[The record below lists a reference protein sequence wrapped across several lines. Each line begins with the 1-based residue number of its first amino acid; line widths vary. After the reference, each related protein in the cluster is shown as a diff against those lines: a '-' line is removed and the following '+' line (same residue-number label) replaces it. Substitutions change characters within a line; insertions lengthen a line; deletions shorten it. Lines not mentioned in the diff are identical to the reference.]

1 MRDFLKSFFSFGVA
15 TSIEKLLGFI
25 LLPVYTRLFTVEHFG
40 IIDLTQVLISTVSIL
55 GILQLETSLQRY
67 YYEMEGEAKKKFIGS
82 IFLKVTAISLLLG
95 IILCI
100 ASYQISQS
108 LFHSPAYSTLIQIA
122 AIQVP
127 LSNFSILSLIIL
139 RYEGKN
145 RLFLFSILL
154 KVATTFIGVYVFLFV
169 FKLGLPGVFYAGTSA
184 MLLSAA
190 FLYYIIRHHLS
201 FTKKLSFY
209 KKSLKYALP
218 QVPARI
224 GSATLSY
231 ANRFFIVNYL
241 TIASVGIYSLSLK
254 LASIIQLIY
263 TAFIMAWSPFMF
275 KQFQNPN
282 HKQVFGRALNFAAAI
297 LFPVICL
304 VCIFSFEIVK
314 LVSSKPFYEARFYLG
329 GLCLYFAFLI
339 FKEIVDIGPKIT
351 EKTKYLTLTFFISI
365 IVNLSSLF
373 LLIKPLQIKG
383 VVYSMVITNLILFF
397 VSWIVS
403 NKLYYINFK
412 MGAFILK
419 LVPTLAVTIFMM
431 YYDLPLLSKLI
442 FSVVIVIL
450 YGLTA
455 LQVYQSLK
463 FDLKKK

>member
-1 MRDFLKSFFSFGVA
+1 MRDFFKSFFSFGVA
-15 TSIEKLLGFI
+15 TSVEKLLGFI

-40 IIDLTQVLISTVSIL
+40 IIDLIQVLISTVSIL

-67 YYEMEGEAKKKFIGS
+67 YYEIEGEAKKKFIGS
-82 IFLKVTAISLLLG
+82 IFLKVTALSLLLG
-95 IILCI
+95 VILCI
-100 ASYQISQS
+100 ASRHISLL
-108 LFHSPAYSTLIQIA
+108 LFHSSAYSLLIQIA

-145 RLFLFSILL
+145 KLFLFSILL
-154 KVATTFIGVYVFLFV
+154 KVATTFIGVYIFLFI
-169 FKLGLPGVFYAGTSA
+169 FKLGLHGVFYASTSA
-184 MLLSAA
+184 MLLSSA
-190 FLYYIIRHHLS
+190 FLYYIIRHNLS
-201 FTKKLSFY
+201 ISKDLHFY

-231 ANRFFIVNYL
+231 ASRFFIVNYL

-254 LASIIQLIY
+254 LASLMQLVY

-275 KQFQNPN
+275 KQFQNQN
-282 HKQVFGRALNFAAAI
+282 HKKVFGRALNFAAAI
-297 LFPVICL
+297 LFPIVCL
-304 VCIFSFEIVK
+304 ICIFSFEIVK
-314 LVSSKPFYEARFYLG
+314 LVSSKPFYEARYYLG
-329 GLCLYFAFLI
+329 GLCLYFTFLI

-373 LLIKPLQIKG
+373 FLIKPFQIKG
-383 VVYSMVITNLILFF
+383 VVYSMVITNLTLFF
-397 VSWIVS
+397 ASWVIS

-419 LVPTLAVTIFMM
+419 FVPTLAVTIIMM
-431 YYDLPLLSKLI
+431 YYDLPLISKLI
-442 FSVVIVIL
+442 LSVVVVIL
-450 YGLTA
+450 YGLVA
-455 LQVYQSLK
+455 RRVYQSLK
-463 FDLKKK
+463 FDLTQK